1 MYREKLRS
9 VEKNIKTS
17 SIHSKILNIMKE
29 TNIKQLVKRLQKEI
43 KISNGSVE
51 KNIKI
56 PSIRSKI
63 SQYGEELRNYRN
75 V

>member
-1 MYREKLRS
+1 
-9 VEKNIKTS
+9 
-17 SIHSKILNIMKE
+17 MKE

-56 PSIRSKI
+56 PSIRFKI